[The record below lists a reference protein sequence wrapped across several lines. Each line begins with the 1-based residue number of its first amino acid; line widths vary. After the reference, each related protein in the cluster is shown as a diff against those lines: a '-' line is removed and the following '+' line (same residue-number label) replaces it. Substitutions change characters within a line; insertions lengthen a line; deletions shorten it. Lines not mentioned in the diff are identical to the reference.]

1 MYTKKIYFSGGDF
14 HELQAVFED
23 LPGVVK
29 VLPGYIDAFNVK
41 SQANPEPLE
50 VAKVHGVEVEFNPK
64 KMDLSMLMDV
74 LFSVLNPY
82 AENNLG
88 VYYKFGE
95 DEPQIELHMNF
106 IANRGRQPAA
116 TSALLTINDT
126 TLNPK
131 FARKCF
137 AVCGKLKNF
146 SVAEDE
152 HIDFL
157 KKHPEVET
165 DIDLIKFKAS
175 LKF

>member
-29 VLPGYIDAFNVK
+29 VLPGYIDAINVK
-41 SQANPEPLE
+41 SQVNPEPVNIE
-50 VAKVHGVEVEFNPK
+50 KIHGVEIEFNPK
-64 KMDLSMLMDV
+64 KMDISMLMDV

-88 VYYKFGE
+88 VYYQIGE
-95 DEPQIELHMNF
+95 DEPQVELHMNF
-106 IANRGRQPAA
+106 IVNRGKQPAA
-116 TSALLTINDT
+116 SSAQLTINDPNS
-126 TLNPK
+126 NPK
-131 FARKCF
+131 FARKCY
-137 AVCGKLKNF
+137 AVCGRLKNF

-157 KKHPEVET
+157 KKHPEIET
-165 DIDLIKFKAS
+165 DIDLVKFKAA